1 MKMADPGAEVVSP
14 LLPRSYLVLNF
25 HTNTLDPTDISK
37 DQQECHSLSC
47 IQSELESTDSP
58 IHVNCFLPKILQSSP
73 HRGFRGNRI
82 LMPLIPQLDN
92 FAVLPD
98 MIIEQ
103 ADLDMC
109 LDIENYVGKTNA
121 CSAYD

>member
-1 MKMADPGAEVVSP
+1 MKMADPGAEVISP
-14 LLPRSYLVLNF
+14 LLPRKLSCLEF
-25 HTNTLDPTDISK
+25 HTNTLDPTDITK
-37 DQQECHSLSC
+37 DQHECHSLSC

-58 IHVNCFLPKILQSSP
+58 IHVNCFLPKILQGSP
-73 HRGFRGNRI
+73 LRGFRGNRI

-92 FAVLPD
+92 FAVLP